1 MICAIWCNRLRKL
14 RANSFH
20 FCSQSVRIKE
30 KLKQALFYGK
40 IRTRGRTTFFSANTS
55 SFADAQRSSALTS
68 AGTVVAAP
76 RVLAVFT
83 ANLWLNGFI
92 LFVFFVGVITCFVQV
107 VQLIKSVR
115 WIEEFVNKPDKGSA
129 KAPQLLAPLATL
141 LRSRGASIQISA
153 SSSQSI
159 LESVSTRVE
168 EAREITRYIVNL
180 LIFLGLLGT
189 FYGLATTVPALVE
202 TIRSLAPQEGETG
215 FEVFTRLM
223 SGLEGQLSGMGVAF
237 ASSLLGLAG
246 SLVVGLLELFAGQ
259 AQNRF
264 YRELEEWLSTITSF
278 NVTVDEGNSSTDNT
292 ILLGIFERLGDQI
305 ELMERFLNKDQSTM
319 VPSDREFAILQDKFV
334 KVMDENKSNLE
345 NLIDNFTKSQ
355 KQLLDFL
362 KSKESVEGGIDAE
375 SRMRLRSIDVQ
386 MLHIS
391 EEIAVGRQ
399 EAIKAIRE
407 EIANLAD
414 SLQSTSAKSSDRKT

>member
-1 MICAIWCNRLRKL
+1 MVKSEHEVELR
-14 RANSFH
+14 F
-20 FCSQSVRIKE
+20 SQPIRQVLLMLSV
-30 KLKQALFYGK
+30 LV
-40 IRTRGRTTFFSANTS
+40 
-55 SFADAQRSSALTS
+55 LTS
-68 AGTVVAAP
+68 FGTVVAAP
-76 RVLAVFT
+76 RVMAVFT

-92 LFVFFVGVITCFVQV
+92 LFVFFVGLISCFVQV

-115 WIEEFVNKPDKGSA
+115 WIEEFVNKTDKGA
-129 KAPQLLAPLATL
+129 VKAPQLLAPLAAL
-141 LRSRGASIQISA
+141 LRSRGTSIQISS

-278 NVTVDEGNSSTDNT
+278 NLTVDDRNSSAEN
-292 ILLGIFERLGDQI
+292 IALMGIFERLGDQLQ
-305 ELMERFLNKDQSTM
+305 LMEKILNKDQTASVLTNHDLADM
-319 VPSDREFAILQDKFV
+319 QDKFI
-334 KVMDENKSNLE
+334 KNIEENRSNTNVLLE
-345 NLIDNFTKSQ
+345 SFNQSQ
-355 KQLLDFL
+355 KQIVDFL
-362 KSKESVEGGIDAE
+362 KSKETTEGGIDAE

-407 EIANLAD
+407 EVANLA
-414 SLQSTSAKSSDRKT
+414 SNIQSNSAQSPDRKT

>member
-1 MICAIWCNRLRKL
+1 MVKSEHEVELR
-14 RANSFH
+14 F
-20 FCSQSVRIKE
+20 SQPIRQVLLMLSV
-30 KLKQALFYGK
+30 LV
-40 IRTRGRTTFFSANTS
+40 
-55 SFADAQRSSALTS
+55 LTS
-68 AGTVVAAP
+68 LGTVVAAP
-76 RVLAVFT
+76 RVMAVFT

-92 LFVFFVGVITCFVQV
+92 LFVFFVGLISCFVQV

-115 WIEEFVNKPDKGSA
+115 WIEEFVNKTDKGA
-129 KAPQLLAPLATL
+129 VKAPQLLAPLAAL
-141 LRSRGASIQISA
+141 LRSRGTSIQISS

-278 NVTVDEGNSSTDNT
+278 NLTVDDRNSSAEN
-292 ILLGIFERLGDQI
+292 IALMGIFERLGNQLQ
-305 ELMERFLNKDQSTM
+305 LMEQILNKDQTAK
-319 VPSDREFAILQDKFV
+319 VLTNHDLADLQDKFI
-334 KVMDENKSNLE
+334 KNIEENRSNTNVLLE
-345 NLIDNFTKSQ
+345 SFNQSQ
-355 KQLLDFL
+355 KQIVDFL
-362 KSKESVEGGIDAE
+362 KSKETAEGGIDAE

-407 EIANLAD
+407 EIANLA
-414 SLQSTSAKSSDRKT
+414 SSIQSNSAQSPDRKT

>member
-1 MICAIWCNRLRKL
+1 MIHGALGLKKNGPYFMVKSEQEVEL
-14 RANSFH
+14 H
-20 FCSQSVRIKE
+20 FSQPIRQVLLMLSV
-30 KLKQALFYGK
+30 LV
-40 IRTRGRTTFFSANTS
+40 
-55 SFADAQRSSALTS
+55 LTS

-76 RVLAVFT
+76 RVMAVFT

-92 LFVFFVGVITCFVQV
+92 LFVFLVGLISCFVQV
-107 VQLIKSVR
+107 FQLIKSVR
-115 WIEEFVNKPDKGSA
+115 WIEKFVNTPDTGSV
-129 KAPQLLAPLATL
+129 KAPQLLAPLAAL

-202 TIRSLAPQEGETG
+202 TIRSLAPKEGETG
-215 FEVFTRLM
+215 FEVFTKLM

-278 NVTVDEGNSSTDNT
+278 NLTVDEHNSSTENT
-292 ILLGIFERLGDQI
+292 ALLGVFKRLGDQI
-305 ELMERFLNKDQSTM
+305 ELMERILNKDQAQIGKNEQELA
-319 VPSDREFAILQDKFV
+319 VIQDKFI
-334 KVMDENKSNLE
+334 KVFEENRSNMEGLLE
-345 NLIDNFTKSQ
+345 NFNKSQ

-362 KSKESVEGGIDAE
+362 KSKEMAEGGIDAE

-407 EIANLAD
+407 EVANLAK
-414 SLQSTSAKSSDRKT
+414 SLQSNSAQSSDRKR

>member
-1 MICAIWCNRLRKL
+1 MVKSEREVEL
-14 RANSFH
+14 H
-20 FCSQSVRIKE
+20 FSQPIRQVLLMLSV
-30 KLKQALFYGK
+30 L
-40 IRTRGRTTFFSANTS
+40 
-55 SFADAQRSSALTS
+55 ALTS

-92 LFVFFVGVITCFVQV
+92 LFVFFVGVISCFVQV

-115 WIEEFVNKPDKGSA
+115 WIEEFVNKPDKGSV

-278 NVTVDEGNSSTDNT
+278 NVAVDEHNSSTDNT

-319 VPSDREFAILQDKFV
+319 APTDREFAILQDKFV
-334 KVMDENKSNLE
+334 KFMDENKFNLE

-362 KSKESVEGGIDAE
+362 KSKESVEGAIDAE

-407 EIANLAD
+407 EIANLTD
-414 SLQSTSAKSSDRKT
+414 SLQSTSATSSDRKT

>member
-1 MICAIWCNRLRKL
+1 MVKSEQEVEL
-14 RANSFH
+14 H
-20 FCSQSVRIKE
+20 FSQPIRQVLLMLSV
-30 KLKQALFYGK
+30 L
-40 IRTRGRTTFFSANTS
+40 
-55 SFADAQRSSALTS
+55 ALTS

-92 LFVFFVGVITCFVQV
+92 LFVFFVGVISCFVQV

-141 LRSRGASIQISA
+141 LRSRGASIHISA

-319 VPSDREFAILQDKFV
+319 APTDREFAILQDKFV

>member
-1 MICAIWCNRLRKL
+1 MVKSEQEVEL
-14 RANSFH
+14 H
-20 FCSQSVRIKE
+20 FSQPIRQVLLMLSV
-30 KLKQALFYGK
+30 L
-40 IRTRGRTTFFSANTS
+40 
-55 SFADAQRSSALTS
+55 ALTS

-92 LFVFFVGVITCFVQV
+92 LFVFFVGVISCFVQV

-319 VPSDREFAILQDKFV
+319 APTDREFAILQDKFV

-355 KQLLDFL
+355 KQLFDFL

>member
-1 MICAIWCNRLRKL
+1 MVKL
-14 RANSFH
+14 EQEVELH
-20 FCSQSVRIKE
+20 FSQP
-30 KLKQALFYGK
+30 
-40 IRTRGRTTFFSANTS
+40 IRQVLLMLSIL
-55 SFADAQRSSALTS
+55 ALTS

-92 LFVFFVGVITCFVQV
+92 LFVFFVGVISCFVQV

-319 VPSDREFAILQDKFV
+319 APTDREFAILEDKFV

-345 NLIDNFTKSQ
+345 NLIGNFTKSQ

-362 KSKESVEGGIDAE
+362 KSKESVEVGIDAE

>member
-1 MICAIWCNRLRKL
+1 MVKSEQEVEL
-14 RANSFH
+14 H
-20 FCSQSVRIKE
+20 FSQPIRQVLLMLSV
-30 KLKQALFYGK
+30 L
-40 IRTRGRTTFFSANTS
+40 
-55 SFADAQRSSALTS
+55 ALTS

-92 LFVFFVGVITCFVQV
+92 LFVFFIGVISCFVQV

-305 ELMERFLNKDQSTM
+305 ELMERSLNKDQSTM
-319 VPSDREFAILQDKFV
+319 APSDHEFAILQDKFV
-334 KVMDENKSNLE
+334 KVMDENKSNME

>member
-1 MICAIWCNRLRKL
+1 MIHGALGLKKNGPYFMVKSEQEVEL
-14 RANSFH
+14 H
-20 FCSQSVRIKE
+20 FSQPIRQVLLMLSV
-30 KLKQALFYGK
+30 LV
-40 IRTRGRTTFFSANTS
+40 
-55 SFADAQRSSALTS
+55 LTS
-68 AGTVVAAP
+68 AGTVVAEP
-76 RVLAVFT
+76 RVMAVFT

-92 LFVFFVGVITCFVQV
+92 LFVFLVGLISCFVQV
-107 VQLIKSVR
+107 FQLIKSVR
-115 WIEEFVNKPDKGSA
+115 WIEKFVNTPDTGSV
-129 KAPQLLAPLATL
+129 KAPQLLAPLAAL

-202 TIRSLAPQEGETG
+202 TIRSLAPKEGETG
-215 FEVFTRLM
+215 FEVFTKLM

-278 NVTVDEGNSSTDNT
+278 NLAVDEHNSSTENT
-292 ILLGIFERLGDQI
+292 ALLGVFKRLGDQI
-305 ELMERFLNKDQSTM
+305 ELMERILNKDQAQIGKNEQ
-319 VPSDREFAILQDKFV
+319 EFAVIQDKFI
-334 KVMDENKSNLE
+334 KVFEENRSNMEGLLE
-345 NLIDNFTKSQ
+345 NFNKSQ

-362 KSKESVEGGIDAE
+362 KSKEMAEGGIDAE

-407 EIANLAD
+407 EVANLAK
-414 SLQSTSAKSSDRKT
+414 SLQSNSAQSSDRKR

>member
-1 MICAIWCNRLRKL
+1 MVKSEQEVEL
-14 RANSFH
+14 H
-20 FCSQSVRIKE
+20 FSQPIRQVLLMLSV
-30 KLKQALFYGK
+30 L
-40 IRTRGRTTFFSANTS
+40 
-55 SFADAQRSSALTS
+55 ALTS

-92 LFVFFVGVITCFVQV
+92 LFVFFVGVISCFVQV

-264 YRELEEWLSTITSF
+264 YRELEEWLSAITSF

-319 VPSDREFAILQDKFV
+319 APTDREFAILQDKFV

-355 KQLLDFL
+355 KQLFDFL

>member
-1 MICAIWCNRLRKL
+1 MVKSEHEVELR
-14 RANSFH
+14 F
-20 FCSQSVRIKE
+20 SQPIRQVLLMLSV
-30 KLKQALFYGK
+30 LV
-40 IRTRGRTTFFSANTS
+40 
-55 SFADAQRSSALTS
+55 LTS
-68 AGTVVAAP
+68 LGTVVAAP
-76 RVLAVFT
+76 RVMAVFT

-92 LFVFFVGVITCFVQV
+92 LFVFFVGLISCFVQV

-115 WIEEFVNKPDKGSA
+115 WIEEFVNKTDKGA
-129 KAPQLLAPLATL
+129 VKAPQLLAPLAAL
-141 LRSRGASIQISA
+141 LRSRGTSIQISS

-278 NVTVDEGNSSTDNT
+278 NLTVDDRNSSAEN
-292 ILLGIFERLGDQI
+292 IALMGIFERLGDQLQ
-305 ELMERFLNKDQSTM
+305 LMERILNKDQTAK
-319 VPSDREFAILQDKFV
+319 VLTNHDLAELQDKFI
-334 KVMDENKSNLE
+334 KNIEENRSNTNVLLE
-345 NLIDNFTKSQ
+345 SFNQSQ
-355 KQLLDFL
+355 KQIVDFL
-362 KSKESVEGGIDAE
+362 KSKETTEGGIDAE

-407 EIANLAD
+407 EIANLA
-414 SLQSTSAKSSDRKT
+414 SSIQSNSAQSPDRKT

>member
-1 MICAIWCNRLRKL
+1 MVKSEQEVEL
-14 RANSFH
+14 H
-20 FCSQSVRIKE
+20 FSQPIRQVLLMLSV
-30 KLKQALFYGK
+30 L
-40 IRTRGRTTFFSANTS
+40 
-55 SFADAQRSSALTS
+55 ALTS
-68 AGTVVAAP
+68 GGTVVAAP

-92 LFVFFVGVITCFVQV
+92 LFVFFVGVISCFVQV

-115 WIEEFVNKPDKGSA
+115 WIEEFVNKPHKGSA

-319 VPSDREFAILQDKFV
+319 APTDREFAILQDKFV
-334 KVMDENKSNLE
+334 KVMDENKSNME

>member
-1 MICAIWCNRLRKL
+1 MVKSEHEVELR
-14 RANSFH
+14 F
-20 FCSQSVRIKE
+20 SQPIRQVLLMLSV
-30 KLKQALFYGK
+30 LV
-40 IRTRGRTTFFSANTS
+40 
-55 SFADAQRSSALTS
+55 LTS
-68 AGTVVAAP
+68 FGTVVAAP
-76 RVLAVFT
+76 RVMAVFT

-92 LFVFFVGVITCFVQV
+92 LFVFFVGLISCFVQV

-115 WIEEFVNKPDKGSA
+115 WIEEFVNKTDKGA
-129 KAPQLLAPLATL
+129 VKAPQLLAPLAAL
-141 LRSRGASIQISA
+141 LRSRSTSIQISS

-278 NVTVDEGNSSTDNT
+278 NLTVDDRNSSAEN
-292 ILLGIFERLGDQI
+292 IALMGIFERLGDQLQ
-305 ELMERFLNKDQSTM
+305 LMERILNKDQTAKVLTNHDLADM
-319 VPSDREFAILQDKFV
+319 QDKFI
-334 KVMDENKSNLE
+334 KNIEENRSNTNVLLE
-345 NLIDNFTKSQ
+345 NF
-355 KQLLDFL
+355 LL
-362 KSKESVEGGIDAE
+362 
-375 SRMRLRSIDVQ
+375 Q
-386 MLHIS
+386 
-391 EEIAVGRQ
+391 
-399 EAIKAIRE
+399 
-407 EIANLAD
+407 
-414 SLQSTSAKSSDRKT
+414 

>member
-1 MICAIWCNRLRKL
+1 MVKSEHEVELR
-14 RANSFH
+14 F
-20 FCSQSVRIKE
+20 SQPIRQVLLMLSV
-30 KLKQALFYGK
+30 LV
-40 IRTRGRTTFFSANTS
+40 
-55 SFADAQRSSALTS
+55 LTS
-68 AGTVVAAP
+68 LGTVVAAP
-76 RVLAVFT
+76 RVMAVFT

-92 LFVFFVGVITCFVQV
+92 LFVFFVGLISCFVQV

-115 WIEEFVNKPDKGSA
+115 WIEEFVNKTDKGA
-129 KAPQLLAPLATL
+129 VKAPQLLAPLAAL
-141 LRSRGASIQISA
+141 LRSRGTSIQISS

-278 NVTVDEGNSSTDNT
+278 NLTVDDRNSSAEN
-292 ILLGIFERLGDQI
+292 IALMGIFERLGDQLQ
-305 ELMERFLNKDQSTM
+305 LMERILNKDQTAKVLTNHDLADM
-319 VPSDREFAILQDKFV
+319 QDKFI
-334 KVMDENKSNLE
+334 KNIEENRSNTNVLLE
-345 NLIDNFTKSQ
+345 SFNQSQ
-355 KQLLDFL
+355 KQIVDFL
-362 KSKESVEGGIDAE
+362 KSKETTEGGIDAE

-407 EIANLAD
+407 EIANLA
-414 SLQSTSAKSSDRKT
+414 SSIQSNSAQSPDRKT

>member
-1 MICAIWCNRLRKL
+1 MVKSEQEVELHFSQPLRQVVL
-14 RANSFH
+14 ML
-20 FCSQSVRIKE
+20 CV
-30 KLKQALFYGK
+30 LV
-40 IRTRGRTTFFSANTS
+40 
-55 SFADAQRSSALTS
+55 LTS
-68 AGTVVAAP
+68 VGTVVAAP
-76 RVLAVFT
+76 RVMAVFT

-92 LFVFFVGVITCFVQV
+92 LFVFLVGLISCFVQV
-107 VQLIKSVR
+107 FQLIKSVR
-115 WIEEFVNKPDKGSA
+115 WIEKFINTPDKGSV
-129 KAPQLLAPLATL
+129 KAPQLLAPLAAL
-141 LRSRGASIQISA
+141 LRSRGASIQISS

-319 VPSDREFAILQDKFV
+319 APTDREFAILQDKFV

>member
-1 MICAIWCNRLRKL
+1 MVKSEQEVEL
-14 RANSFH
+14 H
-20 FCSQSVRIKE
+20 FSQPIRQVLLMLSV
-30 KLKQALFYGK
+30 L
-40 IRTRGRTTFFSANTS
+40 
-55 SFADAQRSSALTS
+55 ALTS

-76 RVLAVFT
+76 RVLVVFT

-92 LFVFFVGVITCFVQV
+92 LFVFFVGVISCFVQV

-115 WIEEFVNKPDKGSA
+115 WIEEFVNKPDKGSSN
-129 KAPQLLAPLATL
+129 APQLLAPLATL

-319 VPSDREFAILQDKFV
+319 APTDREFAILQDKFV
-334 KVMDENKSNLE
+334 KVMDENKSNME

>member
-1 MICAIWCNRLRKL
+1 MVKSEQEVEL
-14 RANSFH
+14 H
-20 FCSQSVRIKE
+20 FSQPIRQVLLMLSV
-30 KLKQALFYGK
+30 L
-40 IRTRGRTTFFSANTS
+40 
-55 SFADAQRSSALTS
+55 ALTS

-92 LFVFFVGVITCFVQV
+92 LFVFFVGVISCFVQV

-115 WIEEFVNKPDKGSA
+115 WIEEFVNKPDKGSSN
-129 KAPQLLAPLATL
+129 APQLLAPLATL

-319 VPSDREFAILQDKFV
+319 APTDREFAILPDKFV

-362 KSKESVEGGIDAE
+362 KSKVSVEGGIDAE

-414 SLQSTSAKSSDRKT
+414 TLQSTSAKSSDRKT

>member
-1 MICAIWCNRLRKL
+1 MVKSEHEVELR
-14 RANSFH
+14 F
-20 FCSQSVRIKE
+20 SQPIRQVLLMLSV
-30 KLKQALFYGK
+30 LV
-40 IRTRGRTTFFSANTS
+40 
-55 SFADAQRSSALTS
+55 LTS
-68 AGTVVAAP
+68 LGTVVAAP
-76 RVLAVFT
+76 RVMAVFT
-83 ANLWLNGFI
+83 ANLWLNGVI
-92 LFVFFVGVITCFVQV
+92 LFVFFVGLISCFVQV

-115 WIEEFVNKPDKGSA
+115 WIEEFVNKTDKGA
-129 KAPQLLAPLATL
+129 VKAPQLLAPLAAL
-141 LRSRGASIQISA
+141 LRSRGTSIQISS

-278 NVTVDEGNSSTDNT
+278 NLTVDDRNSSAEN
-292 ILLGIFERLGDQI
+292 IALMGIFERLGNQLQ
-305 ELMERFLNKDQSTM
+305 LMEQILDKDQTAK
-319 VPSDREFAILQDKFV
+319 VLTNHDLAELQDQFIKNIE
-334 KVMDENKSNLE
+334 ENRSNTNVLLQSF
-345 NLIDNFTKSQ
+345 NQSQ
-355 KQLLDFL
+355 KQIVDFL
-362 KSKESVEGGIDAE
+362 KSKETAEGGIDAE

-407 EIANLAD
+407 EIANLA
-414 SLQSTSAKSSDRKT
+414 SSIQSNSAQSPDRKT

>member
-1 MICAIWCNRLRKL
+1 MVKSEHEVELR
-14 RANSFH
+14 F
-20 FCSQSVRIKE
+20 SQPIRQVLLMLSV
-30 KLKQALFYGK
+30 LV
-40 IRTRGRTTFFSANTS
+40 
-55 SFADAQRSSALTS
+55 LTS
-68 AGTVVAAP
+68 FGTVVAAP
-76 RVLAVFT
+76 RVMAVFT

-92 LFVFFVGVITCFVQV
+92 LFVFFVGLISCFVQV

-115 WIEEFVNKPDKGSA
+115 WIEEFVNKTDKGA
-129 KAPQLLAPLATL
+129 VKAPQLLAPLAAL
-141 LRSRGASIQISA
+141 LRSRGTSIQISS

-278 NVTVDEGNSSTDNT
+278 NLTVDDRNSSAEN
-292 ILLGIFERLGDQI
+292 IALMGIFERLGDQLQ
-305 ELMERFLNKDQSTM
+305 LMERILNKDQTAKVLTNHDLEDM
-319 VPSDREFAILQDKFV
+319 QDKFI
-334 KVMDENKSNLE
+334 KNIEENRSNTNVLLE
-345 NLIDNFTKSQ
+345 SFNQSQ
-355 KQLLDFL
+355 KQIVDFL
-362 KSKESVEGGIDAE
+362 KSKETTEGGIDAE

-407 EIANLAD
+407 EVANLA
-414 SLQSTSAKSSDRKT
+414 SSIQSNSAQSPDRKT

>member
-1 MICAIWCNRLRKL
+1 MVKSEREVEL
-14 RANSFH
+14 H
-20 FCSQSVRIKE
+20 FSQPIRQVLLMLSV
-30 KLKQALFYGK
+30 L
-40 IRTRGRTTFFSANTS
+40 
-55 SFADAQRSSALTS
+55 ALTS
-68 AGTVVAAP
+68 VGTVLAAP

-92 LFVFFVGVITCFVQV
+92 LFVFFVGVISCFVQV

-115 WIEEFVNKPDKGSA
+115 WIEEFVNKPDKGSV

-319 VPSDREFAILQDKFV
+319 APIDREFAILQDKFV
-334 KVMDENKSNLE
+334 KFMDENKSNLE

-362 KSKESVEGGIDAE
+362 KSKESVEGAIDAE

-407 EIANLAD
+407 EIANLTD
-414 SLQSTSAKSSDRKT
+414 SLKSTSATSSDRKT

>member
-1 MICAIWCNRLRKL
+1 MYKR
-14 RANSFH
+14 
-20 FCSQSVRIKE
+20 Q
-30 KLKQALFYGK
+30 
-40 IRTRGRTTFFSANTS
+40 
-55 SFADAQRSSALTS
+55 
-68 AGTVVAAP
+68 
-76 RVLAVFT
+76 
-83 ANLWLNGFI
+83 
-92 LFVFFVGVITCFVQV
+92 VQV

-115 WIEEFVNKPDKGSA
+115 WIEEFVNKPDKGSV

-305 ELMERFLNKDQSTM
+305 ELMERFLNKDQSTIA
-319 VPSDREFAILQDKFV
+319 PTDREFSILQDKFV
-334 KVMDENKSNLE
+334 KFMDENKSNLE

>member
-1 MICAIWCNRLRKL
+1 MVKSEQEVEL
-14 RANSFH
+14 H
-20 FCSQSVRIKE
+20 FSQPIRQVLLMLSV
-30 KLKQALFYGK
+30 L
-40 IRTRGRTTFFSANTS
+40 
-55 SFADAQRSSALTS
+55 ALTS

-92 LFVFFVGVITCFVQV
+92 LFVFFVGVISCFVQV

-115 WIEEFVNKPDKGSA
+115 WIEEFVNKLDKGSA

-278 NVTVDEGNSSTDNT
+278 NVTVDEGNPSTDNT

-319 VPSDREFAILQDKFV
+319 APTDREFAILQDKFV
-334 KVMDENKSNLE
+334 KVIDENKSNLE

>member
-1 MICAIWCNRLRKL
+1 
-14 RANSFH
+14 
-20 FCSQSVRIKE
+20 
-30 KLKQALFYGK
+30 
-40 IRTRGRTTFFSANTS
+40 
-55 SFADAQRSSALTS
+55 
-68 AGTVVAAP
+68 
-76 RVLAVFT
+76 
-83 ANLWLNGFI
+83 
-92 LFVFFVGVITCFVQV
+92 
-107 VQLIKSVR
+107 
-115 WIEEFVNKPDKGSA
+115 
-129 KAPQLLAPLATL
+129 L

-264 YRELEEWLSTITSF
+264 YRELEEWLSAITSF

-319 VPSDREFAILQDKFV
+319 APTDREFAILQDKFV

>member
-1 MICAIWCNRLRKL
+1 MVKSEQEVEL
-14 RANSFH
+14 H
-20 FCSQSVRIKE
+20 FSQPIRQVLLMLSV
-30 KLKQALFYGK
+30 L
-40 IRTRGRTTFFSANTS
+40 
-55 SFADAQRSSALTS
+55 ALTS

-92 LFVFFVGVITCFVQV
+92 LFVFFVGVISCFAQV

-115 WIEEFVNKPDKGSA
+115 WIEEFVNKLDKGSA

-319 VPSDREFAILQDKFV
+319 APTDREFAILQDKFV

>member
-1 MICAIWCNRLRKL
+1 MVKSEQEVEL
-14 RANSFH
+14 H
-20 FCSQSVRIKE
+20 FSQPIRQVLLMLSV
-30 KLKQALFYGK
+30 L
-40 IRTRGRTTFFSANTS
+40 
-55 SFADAQRSSALTS
+55 ALTS

-83 ANLWLNGFI
+83 ANLWLNVFI
-92 LFVFFVGVITCFVQV
+92 LFVFFVGVISCFVQV

-115 WIEEFVNKPDKGSA
+115 WIEEFVNKPEKGSA

-319 VPSDREFAILQDKFV
+319 APTDREFAILQDKFV

-414 SLQSTSAKSSDRKT
+414 SLQSTSAKSSDRKR

>member
-1 MICAIWCNRLRKL
+1 MVKSEQEVEL
-14 RANSFH
+14 H
-20 FCSQSVRIKE
+20 FSQPIRQVLLMLSV
-30 KLKQALFYGK
+30 L
-40 IRTRGRTTFFSANTS
+40 
-55 SFADAQRSSALTS
+55 ALTS

-92 LFVFFVGVITCFVQV
+92 LFVFFVGVISCFVQV

-319 VPSDREFAILQDKFV
+319 APTEREFAILQDKFV

-407 EIANLAD
+407 EVAILAK
-414 SLQSTSAKSSDRKT
+414 SLQSNSAQSSDRKR

>member
-1 MICAIWCNRLRKL
+1 MVKSEQEVEL
-14 RANSFH
+14 H
-20 FCSQSVRIKE
+20 FSQPIRQVLLMLSV
-30 KLKQALFYGK
+30 L
-40 IRTRGRTTFFSANTS
+40 
-55 SFADAQRSSALTS
+55 ALTS

-92 LFVFFVGVITCFVQV
+92 LFVFFVGVISCFVQV

-115 WIEEFVNKPDKGSA
+115 WIEEFVNKPDKGSSN
-129 KAPQLLAPLATL
+129 APQLLAPLATL

-319 VPSDREFAILQDKFV
+319 APTDREFAILQDKFV

-362 KSKESVEGGIDAE
+362 KSKVSVEGGIDAE

>member
-1 MICAIWCNRLRKL
+1 MVKSEQEVEL
-14 RANSFH
+14 H
-20 FCSQSVRIKE
+20 FSQPIRQVLLMLSV
-30 KLKQALFYGK
+30 L
-40 IRTRGRTTFFSANTS
+40 
-55 SFADAQRSSALTS
+55 ALTS

-92 LFVFFVGVITCFVQV
+92 LFVFFIGVISCFVQV

-292 ILLGIFERLGDQI
+292 ILLGILERLGDQI

-319 VPSDREFAILQDKFV
+319 APTDREFAILQDKFV

>member
-1 MICAIWCNRLRKL
+1 MVKSEHEVEL
-14 RANSFH
+14 H
-20 FCSQSVRIKE
+20 FSQPIRQVLLMLSV
-30 KLKQALFYGK
+30 LV
-40 IRTRGRTTFFSANTS
+40 
-55 SFADAQRSSALTS
+55 LTS
-68 AGTVVAAP
+68 LGTVVAAP
-76 RVLAVFT
+76 RVMAVFT

-92 LFVFFVGVITCFVQV
+92 LFVFFVGLISCFVQV

-115 WIEEFVNKPDKGSA
+115 WIEEFVNKTDKGA
-129 KAPQLLAPLATL
+129 VKAPQLLAPLAAL
-141 LRSRGASIQISA
+141 LRSRGTSMQISS

-278 NVTVDEGNSSTDNT
+278 NLTVDDRNSSAEN
-292 ILLGIFERLGDQI
+292 IALMGIFERLGDQLQ
-305 ELMERFLNKDQSTM
+305 LMEQILNKDQTAK
-319 VPSDREFAILQDKFV
+319 VLTNHDLADVQDKFI
-334 KVMDENKSNLE
+334 KNIEENRSNTNVLLE
-345 NLIDNFTKSQ
+345 SFNQSQ
-355 KQLLDFL
+355 KQIVDFL
-362 KSKESVEGGIDAE
+362 KSKETAEGGIDAE

-407 EIANLAD
+407 EIANLA
-414 SLQSTSAKSSDRKT
+414 SSIQSNSAQSPDRKT

>member
-1 MICAIWCNRLRKL
+1 MVKSEQEVEL
-14 RANSFH
+14 H
-20 FCSQSVRIKE
+20 FSQPIRQVLLMLSV
-30 KLKQALFYGK
+30 L
-40 IRTRGRTTFFSANTS
+40 
-55 SFADAQRSSALTS
+55 ALTS

-92 LFVFFVGVITCFVQV
+92 LFVFFVGVISCFVQV

-115 WIEEFVNKPDKGSA
+115 WIEEFVNKPHKGSA

-319 VPSDREFAILQDKFV
+319 APSDREFAILQDKFV

>member
-1 MICAIWCNRLRKL
+1 MVKSEHEVEL
-14 RANSFH
+14 H
-20 FCSQSVRIKE
+20 FSQPIRQVLLMLSV
-30 KLKQALFYGK
+30 LV
-40 IRTRGRTTFFSANTS
+40 
-55 SFADAQRSSALTS
+55 LTS
-68 AGTVVAAP
+68 LGTVVAAP
-76 RVLAVFT
+76 RVMAVFT

-92 LFVFFVGVITCFVQV
+92 LFVFFVGLISCFVQV

-115 WIEEFVNKPDKGSA
+115 WIEEFVNKTDKGA
-129 KAPQLLAPLATL
+129 VKAPQLLAPLAAL
-141 LRSRGASIQISA
+141 LRSRGASIQISS

-278 NVTVDEGNSSTDNT
+278 NLTVDDRNSSAEN
-292 ILLGIFERLGDQI
+292 IALMGIFERLGNQLQ
-305 ELMERFLNKDQSTM
+305 LMEQILNKDQTAKVLTNHDLADM
-319 VPSDREFAILQDKFV
+319 QDKFI
-334 KVMDENKSNLE
+334 KNIEENRSNTNVLLE
-345 NLIDNFTKSQ
+345 SFNQSQ
-355 KQLLDFL
+355 KQIVDFL
-362 KSKESVEGGIDAE
+362 KSKETSEGGIDAE

-407 EIANLAD
+407 EIANLA
-414 SLQSTSAKSSDRKT
+414 SSIQSNSAQSPDRKT

>member
-1 MICAIWCNRLRKL
+1 MVKSEQEVEL
-14 RANSFH
+14 H
-20 FCSQSVRIKE
+20 FSQPIRQVLLMLSV
-30 KLKQALFYGK
+30 L
-40 IRTRGRTTFFSANTS
+40 
-55 SFADAQRSSALTS
+55 ALTS

-92 LFVFFVGVITCFVQV
+92 LFVFFVGVISCFVQV

-115 WIEEFVNKPDKGSA
+115 WIEEFVNKPHKGSA

-319 VPSDREFAILQDKFV
+319 APTDREFAILQDKFV
-334 KVMDENKSNLE
+334 KVMDENKSNME

>member
-1 MICAIWCNRLRKL
+1 MVKSEHEVALR
-14 RANSFH
+14 F
-20 FCSQSVRIKE
+20 SQPIRQVLLMLSV
-30 KLKQALFYGK
+30 LV
-40 IRTRGRTTFFSANTS
+40 
-55 SFADAQRSSALTS
+55 LTS
-68 AGTVVAAP
+68 LGTVVAAP
-76 RVLAVFT
+76 RVMAVFT

-92 LFVFFVGVITCFVQV
+92 LFVFFVGLISCFVQV

-115 WIEEFVNKPDKGSA
+115 WIEEFVNKTDKGA
-129 KAPQLLAPLATL
+129 VKAPQLLAPLAAL
-141 LRSRGASIQISA
+141 LRSRGTSIQISS

-278 NVTVDEGNSSTDNT
+278 NLTVDDRNSSAEN
-292 ILLGIFERLGDQI
+292 IALMGIFERLGDQLQ
-305 ELMERFLNKDQSTM
+305 LMERILNKDQTAKVLTNHDLADM
-319 VPSDREFAILQDKFV
+319 QDKFI
-334 KVMDENKSNLE
+334 KNIEENRSNTNVLLE
-345 NLIDNFTKSQ
+345 SFNQSQ
-355 KQLLDFL
+355 KQIVDFL
-362 KSKESVEGGIDAE
+362 KSKETTEGGIDAE

-407 EIANLAD
+407 EIANLA
-414 SLQSTSAKSSDRKT
+414 SSIQSNSAQSPDRKT

>member
-1 MICAIWCNRLRKL
+1 MVKSEQEVEL
-14 RANSFH
+14 H
-20 FCSQSVRIKE
+20 FSQPIRQVLLMLSV
-30 KLKQALFYGK
+30 L
-40 IRTRGRTTFFSANTS
+40 
-55 SFADAQRSSALTS
+55 ALTS

-92 LFVFFVGVITCFVQV
+92 LFVFFVGVISCFVQV

-292 ILLGIFERLGDQI
+292 ILIGIFERLGDQI
-305 ELMERFLNKDQSTM
+305 ELMKRFLNQDQSTM
-319 VPSDREFAILQDKFV
+319 APTDREFAILQDKFV

>member
-1 MICAIWCNRLRKL
+1 MVKSEQEVELR
-14 RANSFH
+14 F
-20 FCSQSVRIKE
+20 SQPIRQVLLMLSV
-30 KLKQALFYGK
+30 LV
-40 IRTRGRTTFFSANTS
+40 
-55 SFADAQRSSALTS
+55 LTS
-68 AGTVVAAP
+68 LGTVVAAP
-76 RVLAVFT
+76 RVMAVFT

-92 LFVFFVGVITCFVQV
+92 LFVFFVGLISCFVQV
-107 VQLIKSVR
+107 VQLIQSVR
-115 WIEEFVNKPDKGSA
+115 WIEEFVNKTDKGA
-129 KAPQLLAPLATL
+129 VKAPQLLAPLAAL
-141 LRSRGASIQISA
+141 LRSRGTSIQISS

-159 LESVSTRVE
+159 LESVCTRVE

-278 NVTVDEGNSSTDNT
+278 NLTVDDRNSSAENT
-292 ILLGIFERLGDQI
+292 ALMSIFERLGDQLQ
-305 ELMERFLNKDQSTM
+305 LMERILNKDQTAKVLTNHDLVDM
-319 VPSDREFAILQDKFV
+319 QDKFI
-334 KVMDENKSNLE
+334 KNIEENRSNTNVLLE
-345 NLIDNFTKSQ
+345 SFNQSQ
-355 KQLLDFL
+355 KQIVDFL
-362 KSKESVEGGIDAE
+362 KSKETAEGGIDAE

-391 EEIAVGRQ
+391 EEIAVGRH
-399 EAIKAIRE
+399 EAITAIRE
-407 EIANLAD
+407 EIANLA
-414 SLQSTSAKSSDRKT
+414 SSIQSNSAQSPDRKT

>member
-1 MICAIWCNRLRKL
+1 MVKSEHEVELR
-14 RANSFH
+14 F
-20 FCSQSVRIKE
+20 SQPIRQVLLMLSV
-30 KLKQALFYGK
+30 LV
-40 IRTRGRTTFFSANTS
+40 
-55 SFADAQRSSALTS
+55 LTS
-68 AGTVVAAP
+68 LGTVVAAP
-76 RVLAVFT
+76 RVMAVFT

-92 LFVFFVGVITCFVQV
+92 LFVFFVGLISCFVQV

-115 WIEEFVNKPDKGSA
+115 WIEEFVNKTDKGA
-129 KAPQLLAPLATL
+129 VKAPQLLAPLAAL
-141 LRSRGASIQISA
+141 LRSRGTSIQISS

-278 NVTVDEGNSSTDNT
+278 NLTVDDRNSSAEN
-292 ILLGIFERLGDQI
+292 IALMGIFERLGDQLQ
-305 ELMERFLNKDQSTM
+305 LMEQILNKDQTAKVLTNHDLADM
-319 VPSDREFAILQDKFV
+319 QDKFI
-334 KVMDENKSNLE
+334 KNIEENRSNTNVLLE
-345 NLIDNFTKSQ
+345 SFNQSQ
-355 KQLLDFL
+355 KQIVDFL
-362 KSKESVEGGIDAE
+362 KSKETAEGGIDAE

-399 EAIKAIRE
+399 EAIKALRE
-407 EIANLAD
+407 EIANLA
-414 SLQSTSAKSSDRKT
+414 SSIQSNSAQSPDRKT

>member
-1 MICAIWCNRLRKL
+1 MVKSEHEVELR
-14 RANSFH
+14 F
-20 FCSQSVRIKE
+20 SQPIRQVLLMLSV
-30 KLKQALFYGK
+30 LV
-40 IRTRGRTTFFSANTS
+40 
-55 SFADAQRSSALTS
+55 LTS
-68 AGTVVAAP
+68 LGTVVAAP
-76 RVLAVFT
+76 RVMAVFT

-92 LFVFFVGVITCFVQV
+92 LFVFFVGLISCFVQV

-115 WIEEFVNKPDKGSA
+115 WIEEFVNKTDKGA
-129 KAPQLLAPLATL
+129 VKAPQLLAPLAAL
-141 LRSRGASIQISA
+141 LRSRGTSIQISS

-278 NVTVDEGNSSTDNT
+278 NLTVDDRNSSAEN
-292 ILLGIFERLGDQI
+292 IALMGIFERLGDQLQ
-305 ELMERFLNKDQSTM
+305 LMERILNKDQTAKVLTNHDLADM
-319 VPSDREFAILQDKFV
+319 QDKFI
-334 KVMDENKSNLE
+334 KNIEENRSNTNVLLE
-345 NLIDNFTKSQ
+345 SFNQSQ
-355 KQLLDFL
+355 KQIVDFL
-362 KSKESVEGGIDAE
+362 KSKETSEGGIDAE

-407 EIANLAD
+407 EIANLA
-414 SLQSTSAKSSDRKT
+414 SSIQSNSAQSPDRKT